1 MNAVD
6 IHRVGRWFHDRG
18 LRLPA
23 RVCEKLIF
31 LLYNS
36 WLPVEVDIGPRTEL
50 AYGGMGVVVHKDVKI
65 GEHVLVCQHVTIGG
79 RSHSL
84 RVPVIEDECYLG
96 PGSAILGAIT
106 VGKGSIVGANAV
118 VLADV
123 PPRSIVAGV
132 PARVIRR
139 DIVTEHYYPGPSPEQ
154 MAESPD
160 AVARVLEGE
169 HYVDAAAVE
178 AAMAGLRPGEAGGER
193 SAQPAAGARRG
204 ERSTV
209 VPISR

>member
-6 IHRVGRWFHDRG
+6 IHRVGRWFHDRN

-23 RVCEKLIF
+23 RICEKLIF

-36 WLPVEVDIGPRTEL
+36 VVPVEVEIGPRSEL
-50 AYGGMGVVVHKDVKI
+50 AYGGMGVVLHKDVRI
-65 GEHVLVCQHVTIGG
+65 GEHVLICQHVTIGG

-96 PGSAILGAIT
+96 PGSAILGPIT
-106 VGKGSIVGANAV
+106 IGAGSIVGANAV

-123 PPRSIVAGV
+123 PPRTIVAGV

-154 MAESPD
+154 MAESDD
-160 AVARVLEGE
+160 AVARVLAGE
-169 HYVDAAAVE
+169 NYVDVAAVE
-178 AAMAGLRPGEAGGER
+178 AAMKAARADRASAPAPASRSEPDGEER
-193 SAQPAAGARRG
+193 RAAAL
-204 ERSTV
+204 
-209 VPISR
+209 SR